1 VLQLIQLHGSCV
13 LLQFVSSGTTAT
25 KMRHHAR
32 YLSGRKVHLELSAD
46 NRFECSDMRWIKA
59 LPWSRLQQAA

>member
-1 VLQLIQLHGSCV
+1 
-13 LLQFVSSGTTAT
+13 
-25 KMRHHAR
+25 MRHHAR